1 MEIFRLA
8 ALTYLESMSLNEL
21 TVIAPY
27 AAETSIPA
35 GRRVLLDGPFAQ
47 DLVLVVG
54 GRGSVRCAGE
64 TVAELGPGDVFGA
77 LAPSRAAYPMATV
90 TALGVLRL
98 ITFSTH
104 DVRRLRRTA
113 PHALQALLDA
123 CVEREPAPPRE
134 AALAH
139 ATAA

>member
-1 MEIFRLA
+1 MEVLRLA
-8 ALTYLESMSLNEL
+8 ALTHLGSLHVREL
-21 TVIAPY
+21 SAIAPY
-27 AAETSIPA
+27 AAEVSIPA

-64 TVAELGPGDVFGA
+64 TVAEVGPGDVFGT
-77 LAPSRAAYPMATV
+77 LAPPRTAYPMATV

-98 ITFSTH
+98 VTFSTH
-104 DVRRLRRTA
+104 DVRVLRRTA
-113 PHALQALLDA
+113 PDALRALLDA
-123 CVEREPAPPRE
+123 CVEPAPQRE

>member
-1 MEIFRLA
+1 MEILRLA
-8 ALTYLESMSLNEL
+8 ALTYLESMSLDEL

-27 AAETSIPA
+27 AAEISIPA

-47 DLVLVVG
+47 
-54 GRGSVRCAGE
+54 
-64 TVAELGPGDVFGA
+64 ELA
-77 LAPSRAAYPMATV
+77 
-90 TALGVLRL
+90 
-98 ITFSTH
+98 
-104 DVRRLRRTA
+104 
-113 PHALQALLDA
+113 LDA